1 MQISEKEKRV
11 KILAFIK
18 TALKGFPHNKL
29 DAEAIVF
36 YVDRLVEFP
45 VKAVA
50 YAIDR
55 CLEDE
60 HNDFFPTIAKI
71 RGAAKYWVYRKEQF
85 ILPAMAFDE
94 ACKEVQDFD
103 IGRGLRFSNSAISDA
118 VEQIGIANIM
128 ANPAAYQEAFFAAYT
143 VAAHKTFLELT
154 ATNIKAKELSDGNPS
169 LQAKD

>member
-29 DAEAIVF
+29 DSEAIKF
-36 YVDRLVEFP
+36 YADRLVEFP
-45 VKAVA
+45 VNAIA
-50 YAIDR
+50 YAIEK
-55 CLEDE
+55 CISDE

-71 RGAAKYWVYRKEQF
+71 RAAAGYWVYLKNQF
-85 ILPAMAFDE
+85 ILPANAFAEVCDE
-94 ACKEVQDFD
+94 LQNFD